1 MLSLG
6 RALCLWAQFTHCFSY
21 YLAALTFGDETKT
34 RNFVPHV
41 TEKWGTEM
49 TKNTESVLKQFVFS
63 DSDENSLSDKSRR
76 AYFVKR
82 RNQVNDTPAKD
93 L

>member
-1 MLSLG
+1 
-6 RALCLWAQFTHCFSY
+6 
-21 YLAALTFGDETKT
+21 
-34 RNFVPHV
+34 
-41 TEKWGTEM
+41 M
-49 TKNTESVLKQFVFS
+49 TKNTERVLKQFVFS

-82 RNQVNDTPAKD
+82 RNEVNDTPAKD